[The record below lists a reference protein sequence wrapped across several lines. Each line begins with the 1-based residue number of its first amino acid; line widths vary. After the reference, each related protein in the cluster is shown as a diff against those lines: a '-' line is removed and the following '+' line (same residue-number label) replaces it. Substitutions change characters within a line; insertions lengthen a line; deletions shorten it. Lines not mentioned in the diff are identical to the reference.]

1 MTESSSIAEPNPAEV
16 EPAAAAVR
24 RLVAHIRKTSAPPEL
39 LRRVTEEATALAEA
53 LAPYDHPGPY
63 AQARLVLTN
72 EPFESGRTDPAAF
85 FPYSPV
91 VGPLNPVAPPVKLT
105 NIGEELHGEHVFDA
119 PYCGPPTAVHGGIIA
134 LVFDELLGAVGVI
147 NDVAGFT
154 GELTV
159 RYRALTPIGHPI
171 KMRGWVD
178 RNEGRKTWIRG
189 TFHDGDT
196 LCAEATGLFIRP
208 KESMMAQ
215 AMEQAAERH
224 GNGG

>member
-1 MTESSSIAEPNPAEV
+1 MTEPSSIAEPDHADL

-24 RLVAHIRKTSAPPEL
+24 RLVAHVRKTGAPPAL
-39 LRRVTEEATALAEA
+39 LKRVTEEATALAEA

-63 AQARLVLTN
+63 AQARLVIDN
-72 EPFESGRTDPAAF
+72 EPFESGRTDPAQF

-91 VGPLNPVAPPVKLT
+91 VGPLNPVAPPVALKRV
-105 NIGEELHGEHVFDA
+105 GEELHGEHVFDA
-119 PYCGPPTAVHGGIIA
+119 PYNGPPTAVHGGVIA
-134 LVFDELLGAVGVI
+134 LTFDELLGAVGVI

-159 RYRALTPIGHPI
+159 RYRALTPIGLPI
-171 KMRGWVD
+171 KMRGWID
-178 RNEGRKTWIRG
+178 RTEGRKTWIRG

-208 KESMMAQ
+208 KESMVAQ
-215 AMEQAAERH
+215 AMEQAAERR
-224 GNGG
+224 GKRR